1 MAIKINDMKNNE
13 YVEHLNDS
21 KIVNLEVQQE
31 LKKSFI
37 R

>member
-1 MAIKINDMKNNE
+1 MAIKINDNIKNNE

-31 LKKSFI
+31 LH
-37 R
+37 